1 MAGEA
6 TVLTARKAARARV
19 RHAESRATLG
29 YFLDAHG
36 SNRDG
41 VVASDGTDTSAGAG
55 GAGGA
60 AAAGAAGA
68 GAGGAGGSAAATA
81 GALVGTPHP
90 PLPAC
95 DPPRVMSPLDLGAGG
110 SSPND
115 LERQNESFQRTQALL
130 GASGVNWTPRRR
142 VRGYTKDS
150 GNKAVRAALWR
161 MLRRCASTVDADRL
175 VMVAY
180 VHNG

>member
-1 MAGEA
+1 
-6 TVLTARKAARARV
+6 
-19 RHAESRATLG
+19 
-29 YFLDAHG
+29 
-36 SNRDG
+36 
-41 VVASDGTDTSAGAG
+41 
-55 GAGGA
+55 
-60 AAAGAAGA
+60 
-68 GAGGAGGSAAATA
+68 
-81 GALVGTPHP
+81 
-90 PLPAC
+90 
-95 DPPRVMSPLDLGAGG
+95 MSPLDLGAGG

-180 VHNG
+180 VPNGLHVANPPGALSNVRGVCGWRVGCAGTGTTAWKT